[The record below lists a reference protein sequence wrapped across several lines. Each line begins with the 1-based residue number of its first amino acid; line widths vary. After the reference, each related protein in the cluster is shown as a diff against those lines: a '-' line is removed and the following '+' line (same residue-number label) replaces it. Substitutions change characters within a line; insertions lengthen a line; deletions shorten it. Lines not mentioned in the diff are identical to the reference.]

1 MGSTPASPAIFYF
14 GAFMKKWIGSTLSL
28 LLVLIVILIFG
39 PFHHFKI
46 SIGKEEE
53 NRIVRT
59 QYGEKREKKGGT
71 DSNKVLILKEFKET
85 VDGWLKSLNERI
97 EREDVTRFEVRFLE
111 ILRSI
116 LEWVKE
122 KIDSWIES
130 SDDQVPGK
138 KRRDLLRE
146 TIQGISPLSEL
157 G

>member
-1 MGSTPASPAIFYF
+1 MN
-14 GAFMKKWIGSTLSL
+14 KWIGPTLSL
-28 LLVLIVILIFG
+28 LVVLLIILISG
-39 PFHHFKI
+39 PFHHFKA
-46 SIGKEEE
+46 SVGKEEE
-53 NRIVRT
+53 NGMVRT
-59 QYGEKREKKGGT
+59 QYGEKGEKKGGT
-71 DSNKVLILKEFKET
+71 DSNIVLILKEFKET
-85 VDGWLKSLNERI
+85 VEGWLKSLNERI
-97 EREDVTRFEVRFLE
+97 EREDITRFEVRFLE

-130 SDDQVPGK
+130 SEDQVPGK